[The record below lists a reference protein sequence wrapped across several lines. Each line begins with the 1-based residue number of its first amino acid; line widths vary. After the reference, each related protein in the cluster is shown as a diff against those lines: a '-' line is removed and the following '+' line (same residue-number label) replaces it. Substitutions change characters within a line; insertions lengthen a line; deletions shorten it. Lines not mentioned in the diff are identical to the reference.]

1 MSKNQSI
8 KSFFTSSSTNSKK
21 KEEEE
26 PQSKDPKKQE
36 ETVKKSVDSPKPS
49 SRKSVST
56 VSKDKSA
63 AASKKPTDNN
73 LYDNEQDEDIIEV
86 EKENKLV
93 LKNSNKSL
101 VKSTTS
107 KDVAS
112 PKRKAAASPAE
123 KKSKKKTV
131 IKSESSASESSASA
145 SSSADEDSPIKKGK
159 NDGKRRKLV
168 LESSSEDEVIKV
180 DEDEKPKGNKTRTTK
195 AASPKIVKIF
205 GSAKSDTKTE
215 STEAKSSIKKE
226 AKVSP
231 AKPKEEAKSPVKEMK
246 VSPAKPKNEAKSPA
260 KSVVKEVKEVKEMK
274 LTKEEKT
281 ESTETKLFSKS
292 TSNFFNGKKTES
304 TTAGSSAGIAGSSNI
319 SVSNSSGGLN
329 FQPNKDNFHPIDD
342 ACWTKGQPVPYTV
355 LAQTFYTMEQT
366 TKRLELLSIVCNY
379 FRSVLALTPKDLIPS
394 LYLLTNKV
402 APDYDSLELG
412 IGDTVLFKALAEA
425 TGCTV
430 AKLKV
435 EFQNKG
441 DIGLVAEANRCNQ
454 KLIFTPKKLTI
465 STLFSKLREIASI
478 SGNSSQN
485 KKCDLIKGLL
495 VSCDPIEARYLMR
508 MLAGKLRNGLGEQS
522 ILSAL
527 AHACATTPPLLNPD
541 DKLVIDA
548 YEKWRKND
556 KIAEIKEELE
566 KATKMVKQAYNQCPN
581 YEHVINAIITHGL
594 ENVEEH
600 CQLKPGV
607 PLKPMLAYPTK
618 GVQEILKRFDQIEFT
633 CEYKYDG
640 ERAQIHIL
648 ENGNIEVFSRNS
660 ENNTSKYPDIIEM
673 LKEIL
678 NLKSNK
684 KESTTANTT
693 VDNKEGKTYPKITS
707 AVIDAEVVAYDLEK
721 DLILPFQVLTTRKRK
736 DVNQAEI
743 KIQVC
748 IFAFDLLYLNGESLI
763 QKSFRKRREYL
774 YEHFPLTPTK
784 LMFAVNMN
792 SSNLETIQEFLDKS
806 VKDGCEG
813 LMVKTLDTDAHYE
826 ISKRSHNWLKLKK
839 DYLDCGGDSLDLV
852 VIGGYLGTGKR
863 TGVYGGYLLA
873 CYDAE
878 NEEYQTICKI
888 GTGFK
893 DEDLQRQFES
903 LSKIKIDKPRSY
915 YRVNDT
921 LEQPDHWFEPEQV
934 WEVKCADISQS
945 PVHTAA
951 IGILDDGKGISLRFP
966 RYLRTRDDKKA
977 EDATSSEQVVQMYKN
992 QQQMINQNQN
1002 LPKENESGDEDED
1015 S

>member
-8 KSFFTSSSTNSKK
+8 KSFFTSSTTNSKK
-21 KEEEE
+21 KEEVEE
-26 PQSKDPKKQE
+26 ASPKELTKNKLD
-36 ETVKKSVDSPKPS
+36 ETTSKSVNSPKPASRAAS
-49 SRKSVST
+49 SVTNKE
-56 VSKDKSA
+56 A
-63 AASKKPTDNN
+63 NNSKKPSTDDN
-73 LYDNEQDEDIIEV
+73 LYDNEEGDDIVEV

-93 LKNSNKSL
+93 LKSSKKNL
-101 VKSTTS
+101 VKTAAAS
-107 KDVAS
+107 KETVAS
-112 PKRKAAASPAE
+112 PKRKAVSPSTE
-123 KKSKKKTV
+123 KKSKKKAV
-131 IKSESSASESSASA
+131 VVKSETSASESSAVSA
-145 SSSADEDSPIKKGK
+145 AESSSAGDEDSPIKKRK
-159 NDGKRRKLV
+159 KDGKRRKLV
-168 LESSSEDEVIKV
+168 LESSSDDEAIIV
-180 DEDEKPKGNKTRTTK
+180 DEKLEKSKTTTTKTTEKKATSPKIAKMFGSTKKDAKDSPAAKKETTK
-195 AASPKIVKIF
+195 AISPVK
-205 GSAKSDTKTE
+205 AK
-215 STEAKSSIKKE
+215 A
-226 AKVSP
+226 
-231 AKPKEEAKSPVKEMK
+231 EAKSPVKSE
-246 VSPAKPKNEAKSPA
+246 PKE
-260 KSVVKEVKEVKEMK
+260 EIVKEVKEMK
-274 LTKEEKT
+274 LVTPE
-281 ESTETKLFSKS
+281 ESTTGDTKLFSKS
-292 TSNFFNGKKTES
+292 TSNFFNGKKAES
-304 TTAGSSAGIAGSSNI
+304 TTSGNSGSI
-319 SVSNSSGGLN
+319 SVSNSSGGKS
-329 FQPNKDNFHPIDD
+329 FQPNKEHFHPIDD
-342 ACWTKGQPVPYTV
+342 ACWTIGQPVPYSA
-355 LAQTFYTMEQT
+355 LAQTFYSMEQT

-454 KLIFTPKKLTI
+454 KLIFTPKKLTVAA
-465 STLFSKLREIASI
+465 LFTKLREIASI

-495 VSCDPIEARYLMR
+495 VSCDPVEARYVMR

-527 AHACATTPPLLNPD
+527 AHACATTPPPLNPD
-541 DKLVIDA
+541 DKFVADA
-548 YEKWRKND
+548 FEKWRKND

-581 YEHVINAIITHGL
+581 YEHVVDAIITHGL
-594 ENVEEH
+594 ENVEKH

-648 ENGNIEVFSRNS
+648 ENGSIQVYSRNS

-673 LKEIL
+673 LKDL
-678 NLKSNK
+678 LHLKSSK
-684 KESTTANTT
+684 KESTD
-693 VDNKEGKTYPKITS
+693 DNKETKTQPQIVT
-707 AVIDAEVVAYDLEK
+707 AVLDAEVVAYDLEK
-721 DLILPFQVLTTRKRK
+721 DLILPFQVLSTRKRK
-736 DVNQAEI
+736 DANSAEI

-763 QKSFRKRREYL
+763 NKSFRKRREYL
-774 YEHFPLTPTK
+774 YEYFPLTPTK
-784 LMFAVNMN
+784 FMFAVNMN

-852 VIGGYLGTGKR
+852 VIGGYMGTGKR

-893 DEDLQRQFES
+893 DDDLQKQFES
-903 LSKIKIDKPRSY
+903 LSKIRIDKPRSY

-966 RYLRTRDDKKA
+966 RYLRTREDKKA

-1002 LPKENESGDEDED
+1002 QAKENESDENED
-1015 S
+1015 N